1 MTELEACAILQVCRP
16 GEVDRNDPQIAEA
29 LRLMQQNPELARW
42 FDEEQAFDR
51 AMTTQLASLPA
62 PLGLKTRI
70 LAQNNPAPATSPWSR
85 WIIGLAG
92 AAALLFLLAQIADT
106 WRRGSSPAGL
116 VPQYASE
123 MVSFIKVKPSLEMM
137 SGNLGKIDD
146 WLQEQDA
153 APNQV
158 PPRLA
163 VLDPVGCRI
172 LSFRGHKVTLICF
185 RRGDGR
191 LAHLFVVDRA
201 AFSDLQAG
209 TAPIFKGEGE
219 WMTAIWLENDRVYML
234 ATEGDRETA
243 EQFLPRA

>member
-1 MTELEACAILQVCRP
+1 MTEREARAILQVCRP
-16 GEVDRNDPQIAEA
+16 GEIDRGDLQIAEA
-29 LRLMQQNPELARW
+29 LQLVEQNPELARW
-42 FDEEQAFDR
+42 LDEEQAFDR
-51 AMTTQLASLPA
+51 AMTAQLANLPA

-70 LAQNNPAPATSPWSR
+70 LAQNNPAPAASPWSR
-85 WIIGLAG
+85 WIIALAG

-106 WRRGSSPAGL
+106 WRRRPSTAEL

-137 SGNLGKIDD
+137 SGNLGEING
-146 WLQEQDA
+146 WLQGQNA
-153 APNQV
+153 APKQV

-163 VLDPVGCRI
+163 ALEPVGCRI

-185 RRGDGR
+185 RRDDGR

-201 AFSDLQAG
+201 AFPGLQPG
-209 TAPIFKGEGE
+209 APIFKGEGE

-234 ATEGDRETA
+234 ATEGDRETT
-243 EQFLPRA
+243 EHFLPRA